1 MMEGESFESFES
13 NIGAS
18 ASRWPGAAVL
28 CAAILGL
35 QACAGLG
42 GPPPPPL
49 LLYEVP
55 DPNPATY
62 TFADTTRLEIRAPG
76 YGVMEVATG
85 RRGTAELQFGELGE
99 GLRVDVR
106 ITTLDGTFRSGDRR
120 TDAVNADDLAGP
132 IGVSLSSMGR
142 VVVVDT
148 PAVTLALLEVA
159 GVEGLVRPFF
169 VNLPGRIV
177 EPGAR
182 WTDTVTTRE
191 EGPEAVTRA
200 TSVIVSTLVADT
212 VVGGRRLLRIET
224 RTETAVEVTGESGG
238 VDIEQQLSGT
248 VMGTILWDAES
259 RLLVARTETG
269 SLAGSLVMPGTS
281 PVALPVSATIWRSVQ
296 LRGAIADR

>member
-1 MMEGESFESFES
+1 METESIESSIDASS
-13 NIGAS
+13 N
-18 ASRWPGAAVL
+18 RWPGAAGL
-28 CAAILGL
+28 GAAILGL

-55 DPNPATY
+55 DPNPAEY

-99 GLRVDVR
+99 GLGLRVDVR
-106 ITTLDGTFRSGDRR
+106 ITTLDGTFRSGDRE
-120 TDAVNADDLAGP
+120 TDAVDADDLAGP
-132 IGVSLSSMGR
+132 FGVNLSSTGR

-200 TSVIVSTLVADT
+200 TSVIISTLVADT
-212 VVGGRRLLRIET
+212 VIGERRLLRIET

-248 VMGTILWDAES
+248 IMGTILWDAES

-281 PVALPVSATIWRSVQ
+281 PVALPVSATIRRSIQ
-296 LRGAIADR
+296 LRDAIADR